1 MIISRWFQRLQG
13 ILGFFLQSDKAKIS
27 PDESARFSC
36 KMGGPTK
43 IIQSLQS
50 VKDVGLARNL
60 GQVAARSRCWYLF
73 PLIGTIT

>member
-1 MIISRWFQRLQG
+1 MKVPVFRVKWGAPNFV
-13 ILGFFLQSDKAKIS
+13 
-27 PDESARFSC
+27 
-36 KMGGPTK
+36 TK

-60 GQVAARSRCWYLF
+60 GQVAARPRCWYLF